1 MWEGI
6 TEGESHVEVI
16 VEQSLENR
24 LAFMHRGRGSAQR
37 GIETFESWVVQTCSW
52 SSLHCRLAVQ
62 WKTLRPT
69 LPGPKAESVI
79 PALWGGG
86 ATRDVTMCDSFVL
99 RFFKDGQCPDVAP
112 LLE

>member
-1 MWEGI
+1 MWKGI

-24 LAFMHRGRGSAQR
+24 LAL
-37 GIETFESWVVQTCSW
+37 TFENWVVQTCSW

-86 ATRDVTMCDSFVL
+86 ATRDVSCHHVRLL
-99 RFFKDGQCPDVAP
+99 RDAI
-112 LLE
+112 L